1 VRSSLFFATALTL
14 LTRTASA
21 DPFVFQLEGG
31 IINKKD
37 TYAEPTFDTVNF
49 KYAYEQ
55 PVVLALPNNNG
66 DNPADFRLRNV
77 GKTSFEVTL
86 TEPPSEDGPHVAM
99 SVAYVAVEA
108 GKWSLPD
115 GRKVVAGFVDT
126 TKLVHSG
133 GGGFQLVNLPIG
145 FFATPPLVFA
155 QIQGLAN
162 ETGKVPSQPSNPWL
176 TTSVR
181 KVTAA
186 NFELALDGC
195 ECTSATPAKPERVGW
210 LAIEAGGPGSFVDSD
225 MLPVKYETLLGALV
239 DGWADAGSSVAFK
252 QSYAAPPLFVA
263 RLQARTD
270 SDGGW
275 LRYANLGTKGV
286 TLAVDEDRCQ
296 DTERSH
302 SPEPAALFVFSQSF
316 RVQDAD
322 PDKDG
327 FASSV
332 DNCPLDAN
340 ADQSDAD
347 KDGRGDACD
356 CGDGI
361 VAAIEFCDDKGVDS
375 GDGCSA
381 SCEIEAGFSCKGM
394 PSVCAPVCGDGLVR
408 GGEACDDGHAVTGD
422 GCGGCVVEQ
431 GFACMGEPSLCAPVC
446 GDGLIRGGEAC
457 DDGNGAAEDG
467 CGACQVEL
475 GYQCAGEPSVCE
487 TVCGDGLV
495 AGDEACDDANDV
507 AGDGCSPTCSAEPM
521 SGAAGG
527 GMTGGSGGAGGA
539 VASGSGVGGAGGGM
553 TGGSGGVGG
562 APGSGAGGASGVG
575 SAGSGG
581 TCAGEPC
588 GYDTLLTGRAC
599 SCSVPGEASRGERS
613 DLAQLLGFGLVA
625 AVVARRGRREGAPS
639 NSASRRR

>member
-1 VRSSLFFATALTL
+1 VRPSLLALIVATIGLSATAN
-14 LTRTASA
+14 A

-37 TYAEPTFDTVNF
+37 TYAVPTFDTVTF

-115 GRKVVAGFVDT
+115 GRKVAAGFVDT

-133 GGGFQLVNLPIG
+133 GGGFQFVNLPIG

-181 KVTAA
+181 QVTAA
-186 NFELALDGC
+186 SFELALDGC

-210 LAIEAGGPGSFVDSD
+210 LAIEGGGPGTFVDSD
-225 MLPVKYETLLGALV
+225 MLSVKYETLSGALV
-239 DGWADAGSSVAFK
+239 DGWADSGSSVAFK
-252 QSYAAPPLFVA
+252 QSFSAPPLFVA

-270 SDGGW
+270 PDGGW
-275 LRYANLGTKGV
+275 LRYANLGAKGV
-286 TLAVDEDRCQ
+286 TLAVDEDRCK

-340 ADQSDAD
+340 PTQSDID
-347 KDGRGDACD
+347 KDGEGDACD

-361 VAAIEFCDDKGVDS
+361 LATIEFCDDKNVS
-375 GDGCSA
+375 PGDGCSA
-381 SCEIEAGFSCKGM
+381 SCELEAGFTCSGA

-408 GGEACDDGHAVTGD
+408 GGEACDDGNLA
-422 GCGGCVVEQ
+422 
-431 GFACMGEPSLCAPVC
+431 S
-446 GDGLIRGGEAC
+446 
-457 DDGNGAAEDG
+457 
-467 CGACQVEL
+467 
-475 GYQCAGEPSVCE
+475 
-487 TVCGDGLV
+487 
-495 AGDEACDDANDV
+495 
-507 AGDGCSPTCSAEPM
+507 GDGCSPTCSVEPT
-521 SGAAGG
+521 SGASGAGG

-539 VASGSGVGGAGGGM
+539 PGTGGGSGGAAGGMTSGSGGAGGGV
-553 TGGSGGVGG
+553 T
-562 APGSGAGGASGVG
+562 GAGGASGTA
-575 SAGSGG
+575 STGSGG
-581 TCAGEPC
+581 SCEREPC
-588 GYDTLLTGRAC
+588 GYDTLLGGRAC
-599 SCSVPGEASRGERS
+599 VCGVPAGAGDVRGAERAK
-613 DLAQLLGFGLVA
+613 LA
-625 AVVARRGRREGAPS
+625 AVGLLAMLVVRRRRAKDTPRRAG
-639 NSASRRR
+639 SRRR